1 MIASVNHLIEYQ
13 VQTVVGGFAYAPVR
27 TPYMGSSNETDEL
40 WEDLYNGSLLYSSL
54 VIVKLTP
61 L

>member
-1 MIASVNHLIEYQ
+1 M
-13 VQTVVGGFAYAPVR
+13 QTVVGGFAYAPVR